1 LPDVTGQRA
10 LALTALSIDRL
21 SLSAA
26 SMQELINQVATL
38 LRGMWQYRRLGV
50 LVAWIVT
57 AVVAA
62 AIMTMPNRFE
72 ASARV
77 FVDTQ
82 TILRPLMSGL
92 AVQPNIEQQINMLSR
107 TLINRPNVEKLIRMA
122 DLDLAVKTDAER
134 AALIEE
140 TIRAVSIQ
148 AVGQT
153 NLYNLAYRGDSPE
166 KALRVVQSLLTIFV
180 ESSLGDTKSDS
191 EGARRF
197 IQEQIKN
204 YEAKLT
210 EAESRLKDFRL
221 RNIEL
226 QGQGGLDTASR
237 MAELTS
243 TLSQARLELR
253 EAESASATARRQLE
267 QARAELRNPSRAA
280 APSIATPLLDA
291 RIEPVR
297 LSLDVLLQRYTEQ
310 HPDVINARRLLKELE
325 EQKRQATAEL
335 QRQALANPDTNQS
348 LVTTNPAILELSR
361 VAAAAEVQASGLR
374 ARVSEFESRMVQAQ
388 AQLKLAPQMEAEQSQ
403 LNRDYEVHSKNYNDL
418 VKRRESITLSGELDN
433 SSSLADFRVIDPP
446 RANPKPVAPNR
457 LLLMP
462 LALLAAL
469 AGGLGITFLMTQ
481 VRPVFFDSATLRS
494 AAELPILGV
503 VSAVR
508 NDALQRRERLSL
520 KRFLAAVLALLV
532 VFGAGMALMY
542 YRASL
547 VG

>member
-1 LPDVTGQRA
+1 
-10 LALTALSIDRL
+10 
-21 SLSAA
+21 
-26 SMQELINQVATL
+26 MQELITQVTTV

-50 LVAWIVT
+50 LVAWIV
-57 AVVAA
+57 AAAVAA
-62 AIMTMPNRFE
+62 AVMMLPNRFE

-82 TILRPLMSGL
+82 TILRPLMAGL

-107 TLINRPNVEKLIRMA
+107 TLVSRPNVEKLIRMA
-122 DLDLAVKTDAER
+122 DLDLAIRSDADR
-134 AALIEE
+134 AALIEG
-140 TIRAVSIQ
+140 TMSAVSIRST
-148 AVGQT
+148 GRD
-153 NLYNLAYRGDSPE
+153 NLYTLSYRGSSPDSS
-166 KALRVVQSLLTIFV
+166 LRVVQSLLTIFV

-197 IQEQIKN
+197 IEEQIKN

-210 EAESRLKDFRL
+210 EAESRLKNFRL

-226 QGQGGLDTASR
+226 QGQGGIDMAGR
-237 MAELTS
+237 MSELTN

-253 EAESASATARRQLE
+253 EAESTNTTARRQLD
-267 QARAELRNPSRAA
+267 QARAELRKPSN
-280 APSIATPLLDA
+280 STTSTIAVPELDS
-291 RIEPVR
+291 RIEPVKR
-297 LSLDVLLQRYTEQ
+297 NLDVLLQRYTEQ

-325 EQKRQATAEL
+325 EQKRKEIAEL
-335 QRQALANPDTNQS
+335 QRQAQANPNQS
-348 LVTTNPAILELSR
+348 LVTSNPALLELSR

-374 ARVSEFESRMVQAQ
+374 ARVSEFESRMVRAQ

-403 LNRDYEVHSKNYNDL
+403 LNRDYEIHSKNYEDL
-418 VKRRESITLSGELDN
+418 VKRRESITLSGQLDS

-446 RANPKPVAPNR
+446 RADPKPVAPNR

-481 VRPVFFDSATLRS
+481 VRPVFFDAATLRG

-508 NDALQRRERLSL
+508 NDALQQRERRSL
-520 KRFLAAVLALLV
+520 KRFLASVLALLV
-532 VFGAGMALMY
+532 VFGAGMAFMY
-542 YRASL
+542 YRAGL